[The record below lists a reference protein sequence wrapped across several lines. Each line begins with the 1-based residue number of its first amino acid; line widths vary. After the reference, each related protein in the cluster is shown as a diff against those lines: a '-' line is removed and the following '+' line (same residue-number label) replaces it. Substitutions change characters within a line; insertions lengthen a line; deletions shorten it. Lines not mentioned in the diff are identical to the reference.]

1 MRNIIIVAKKELF
14 RFFTDKRLLF
24 STIILPGLMI
34 YILYSFMGEAGKS
47 ASSVNNDYQTMAYII
62 NMPDSLKPAFDQLQI
77 RNEPADDM
85 EQMKK
90 NIEDKNKD
98 ILIVFPE
105 KFDMSVATYDKL
117 MSNTPA
123 PQIQIFY
130 NSSRK
135 ESSKAYAVVT
145 SMLNEYESSMINKFD
160 INSGDAGMYD
170 LASDKDSTAQIFSQ
184 LFPMLLLMMAFSG
197 CMAFAPEA
205 IAGEKERGTLTTILV
220 TPIKRSQLA
229 IGKILSLSA
238 VAVLSACSSFVG
250 VALSL
255 PKLVQ
260 MEGESGISANVYDIS
275 DYIMLLIVLISSVIV
290 IIGVISIMSAFAKS
304 VKEAGT
310 LVAPIMI
317 IVMVIGI
324 TAMFGDGAKT
334 EYYWYCIPLYNS
346 VQSMIGIFSFTA
358 DGIQIAI
365 TVISNI
371 IYGGLFALVLTKMFD
386 SERIMYSK

>member
-1 MRNIIIVAKKELF
+1 M
-14 RFFTDKRLLF
+14 
-24 STIILPGLMI
+24 
-34 YILYSFMGEAGKS
+34 
-47 ASSVNNDYQTMAYII
+47 
-62 NMPDSLKPAFDQLQI
+62 
-77 RNEPADDM
+77 
-85 EQMKK
+85 
-90 NIEDKNKD
+90 
-98 ILIVFPE
+98 
-105 KFDMSVATYDKL
+105 
-117 MSNTPA
+117 
-123 PQIQIFY
+123 
-130 NSSRK
+130 
-135 ESSKAYAVVT
+135 
-145 SMLNEYESSMINKFD
+145 
-160 INSGDAGMYD
+160 
-170 LASDKDSTAQIFSQ
+170 
-184 LFPMLLLMMAFSG
+184 
-197 CMAFAPEA
+197 
-205 IAGEKERGTLTTILV
+205 